1 MSTTLPV
8 YLLVLLTTALCLAVG
23 TPPANAQT
31 VEWARQIGTSEFDSG
46 TGISVD
52 GMGSIYVTGSTEG
65 NLAGAS
71 AGGSDAFVS
80 KYDANG
86 NLDWTRQ
93 LGTFRSEFST
103 GVSAD
108 RLGNVYISGRTSGSL
123 GGPHAGGIFD
133 AFVSKYDADGNLD
146 WTRQLGTSSHDAGY
160 AISADGMGNVFLSGD
175 TSGTLDGAGSNV
187 SSSDAFVSK
196 YDADGNLDWTR
207 QLGSSGFERS
217 TSVSADRIGN
227 VFIAGFTE
235 GNLAGTLAGGSDAFV
250 SKYDADGNLAWT
262 RQLGTSGRD
271 SVSAASADG
280 MGTFISPGSQTVTSA
295 APTRASSTLS

>member
-146 WTRQLGTSSHDAGY
+146 WTRQLG
-160 AISADGMGNVFLSGD
+160 
-175 TSGTLDGAGSNV
+175 
-187 SSSDAFVSK
+187 
-196 YDADGNLDWTR
+196 
-207 QLGSSGFERS
+207 SSGFERS